1 MESPF
6 KPEVLKGKVALITGG
21 GSGIGF
27 EISSQFGKHGASI
40 AIMGRRKQVLDDA
53 VSALRS
59 LGISAIGLEGDVRKQ
74 EDAKRVVESTFQHF
88 GRIDILV
95 NSAAGNFLA
104 SAEDL
109 TPNGFRTVMDIDAVG
124 TFTMCHA
131 ALKYLKKGG
140 PGRDSSSSGGSI
152 LNISATLHYTAS
164 WYQIHV
170 SAAKAA
176 VDATT
181 RNLALEWGTDYDI
194 RVNGIAPGPI
204 AGTPGMSKLVPE
216 EIESKAREYMPLY
229 KLGEKWD
236 IAMAALYL
244 SCDSGKFVNGL
255 TMAVDRGLWL
265 SKPRHLPKEAVKEL
279 SRVVEKRSRAKPVAM
294 ASTAA
299 SSTFSLLKST
309 GVVASSAATRA
320 RASLLPVP
328 FKSVSARPLGFS
340 AVVDSRFSVHVA
352 SKVQSVRGK
361 GTRGV
366 VSMAKKS
373 VGDLTSA
380 DLKGKKVFVRA
391 DLNVP
396 LDDNQTITDDTR
408 IRAAIPTI
416 KYLIDN
422 GAKVILSTHLGRPK
436 GVTPK
441 FSLAP
446 LVPRLSELLG
456 IEVKKAD
463 DCIGP
468 EVESLVAALPE
479 GGVLLLENV
488 RFYKEEEKNDP
499 EFAKKLAALADLYVN
514 DAFGTA
520 HRAHASTEG
529 VTKFLKPSVAGFLL
543 QKELDYLVGA
553 VSNPKRPFAAIVGG
567 SKVSSK
573 IGVIESLLEK
583 CDILLLGGGMIFTF
597 YKAQGLSV
605 GSSLVEEDKLELATE
620 LLAKA
625 KAKGVSLLLPTDVVV
640 ADKFAPDANS
650 KIVPASGI
658 EDGWMGLDIG
668 PDSIKTFNEA
678 LDTTQTVI
686 WNGPMG
692 VFEMEKF
699 AAGTEAIAN
708 KLAELSEK
716 GVTTIIGGGDSVA
729 AVEKVGVAGVMSH
742 ISTGGGASLELL
754 EGKVLPGV
762 IALDEAVPVT
772 V

>member
-1 MESPF
+1 MA
-6 KPEVLKGKVALITGG
+6 VALITGG

-27 EISSQFGKHGASI
+27 EISTQFGKHGASI
-40 AIMGRRKQVLDDA
+40 AIMGRRKQVLDAA
-53 VSALRS
+53 VSDLRS
-59 LGISAIGLEGDVRKQ
+59 LGIAAIGLEGDVRKP
-74 EDAKRVVESTFQHF
+74 EDAKRIVESTYQHF
-88 GRIDILV
+88 GRIDILI
-95 NSAAGNFLA
+95 NAAAGNFLSA
-104 SAEDL
+104 AEDL
-109 TPNGFRTVMDIDAVG
+109 STNGFRTVLDIDAVG
-124 TFTMCHA
+124 TFNMCHE

-140 PGRDSSSSGGSI
+140 PGRDPASGGGSI
-152 LNISATLHYTAS
+152 INISATLHYTAS

-181 RNLALEWGTDYDI
+181 RNLALEWGTDYEI

-204 AGTPGMSKLVPE
+204 GGTPGMSKLVPD
-216 EIESKAREYMPLY
+216 EIQNKTRELMPLY

-244 SCDSGKFVNGL
+244 SGDTGKYVNGL
-255 TMAVDRGLWL
+255 TMVVDGGLWL
-265 SKPRHLPKEAVKEL
+265 SKPRHLAKEAVKEL
-279 SRVVEKRSRAKPVAM
+279 SRVVEKRSRAKPSPKITLHIVVAHSLLVSSPDHHLQLHM
-294 ASTAA
+294 ASVAA
-299 SSTFSLLKST
+299 SPAFSLLKST
-309 GVVASSAATRA
+309 GATASSAATRA
-320 RASLLPVP
+320 RASLLPIP
-328 FKSVSARPLGFS
+328 SSKSISARPLGFS
-340 AVVDSRFSVHVA
+340 AVLDSRRFSLHVS
-352 SKVQSVRGK
+352 SKVQSVRGR
-361 GTRGV
+361 GSRGV

-408 IRAAIPTI
+408 IRAAVPTI
-416 KYLIDN
+416 KYLIEN
-422 GAKVILSTHLGRPK
+422 GAKVILSTHL
-436 GVTPK
+436 
-441 FSLAP
+441 
-446 LVPRLSELLG
+446 
-456 IEVKKAD
+456 VKKAD

-468 EVESLVAALPE
+468 EVESLVASLPE

-499 EFAKKLAALADLYVN
+499 EFAKKLASLADLYVN
-514 DAFGTA
+514 DAFRTA

-553 VSNPKRPFAAIVGG
+553 VSSPKRPFAAIVGG

-605 GSSLVEEDKLELATE
+605 GSSLVEEDKLELATS

-650 KIVPASGI
+650 KVVPASGI

-699 AAGTEAIAN
+699 AAGTEAVAN

-762 IALDEAVPVT
+762 IALDEAITVT